1 MTAKDQFLIDSL
13 RQNSDKYSQGMR
25 HRSINDQQRNQYRQ
39 LEQPPRMTQSSMR
52 KSNDQVQVRIRGK
65 NNFVETKTGSVTQ
78 TMDDLDLE
86 RKKKQEIAKAA
97 NRLRMLEKLED
108 YREQKMAQEIE
119 LLELER

>member
-1 MTAKDQFLIDSL
+1 
-13 RQNSDKYSQGMR
+13 
-25 HRSINDQQRNQYRQ
+25 
-39 LEQPPRMTQSSMR
+39 MR

-108 YREQKMAQEIE
+108 YRE
-119 LLELER
+119 